1 VIRPLPPLIG
11 LIGYKRSGKNTVAD
25 VLVDCFGYRS
35 IAFADPL
42 REAVRAL
49 DPLVG
54 RFPLPGQLSAPSDG
68 WRLSEV
74 LDAIGYEKAKEIPEV
89 RRTYQRFGTDSIRAL
104 DPGFWLRLGEQRIDE
119 LRDATLRHEQ
129 GMFDA
134 VESPVAVTDARFPN
148 EADTIRARGGYI
160 VRVVRPGFEPEAGAH
175 TSETALDG
183 YGEDFVVD
191 NSRDLNFV
199 AEQTLTI
206 ARMVR
211 ELTRA
216 GIHGPLNE

>member
-1 VIRPLPPLIG
+1 VTRPLIG

-25 VLVDCFGYRS
+25 TLVECFGYRA

-42 REAVRAL
+42 REMAL
-49 DPLVG
+49 AIDPLVG
-54 RFPLPGQLSAPSDG
+54 SFPLPGQLMPPADG

-89 RRTYQRFGTDSIRAL
+89 RRFYQRLGTNGVRAL
-104 DPGFWLRLGEQRIDE
+104 DPGFWLRLGEQRIDN
-119 LRDATLRHEQ
+119 LRSIER
-129 GMFDA
+129 
-134 VESPVAVTDARFPN
+134 SPVAVTDARFPN
-148 EADTIRARGGYI
+148 EANAIRNRGGWI
-160 VRVVRPGFEPEAGAH
+160 VRVVRPGFEPEEGAH
-175 TSETALDG
+175 ESETALDG

-211 ELTRA
+211 SLTNA
-216 GIHGPLNE
+216 GARGPLNE